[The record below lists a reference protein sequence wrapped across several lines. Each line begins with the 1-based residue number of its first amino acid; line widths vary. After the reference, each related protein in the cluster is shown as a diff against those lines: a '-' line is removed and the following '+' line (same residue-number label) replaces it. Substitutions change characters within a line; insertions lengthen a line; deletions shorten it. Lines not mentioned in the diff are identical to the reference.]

1 MTQLLCWEQ
10 LPVHVLKLTFEAEK
24 QINALDNSAAAC
36 TCKAWR
42 DAVHSSKIHE
52 THLHATSASAAC
64 HWAAFL
70 RARPAIHH
78 MRLTSVFDQDKPEHS
93 SEEKISSLALT
104 SSLCGMLLSCSSV
117 INTGYLAG
125 AFVQIPTDSPSALTE
140 LTIKM
145 SGHFLTSRC
154 TDLWSS
160 IPGLQ
165 HLQQLTN
172 LHMKVAP
179 DTYSE

>member
-1 MTQLLCWEQ
+1 MKQQLCWEQ
-10 LPVHVLKLTFEAEK
+10 LPVHVLELIFDKHV
-24 QINALDNSAAAC
+24 NALNMC

-42 DAVHSSKIHE
+42 DVVHSSKINE
-52 THLHATSASAAC
+52 MHLHATSASAAS
-64 HWAAFL
+64 HWAVFL
-70 RARPAIHH
+70 RARPAIQHLQ
-78 MRLTSVFDQDKPEHS
+78 LTSLFDHLKPEHS